1 MTFTSGFR
9 ACSVIL
15 ALSTFGVLAYELYAG
30 QPPFT
35 GQTFAELALAHTN
48 KPAPPLPGGNKGLS
62 DLLLRC
68 LDKDP
73 NKRPRAE
80 AIAASLRAIAAGL
93 PPGDSLANE
102 PDIDP
107 FAATSAGAN
116 AALAETKERLIALQM
131 EQRTGETRGKSLAAE
146 AAQAKRAADQAV
158 EQEMRQRQLI
168 TQLQSELAGLRR
180 ETAAE
185 VAPAPHPARPTTPTA
200 RTADN
205 LTEIKGIG
213 KVIERRLH
221 ELGVT
226 SFRQLAEL
234 SPAEAKRI
242 NEAIDF
248 PGRVERERWIEQAR
262 ALLRD

>member
-1 MTFTSGFR
+1 MEVGLFVLGILVGVGLTWYLLERYQRDEAAAREASFNAR
-9 ACSVIL
+9 AA
-15 ALSTFGVLAYELYAG
+15 AL
-30 QPPFT
+30 Q
-35 GQTFAELALAHTN
+35 AEL
-48 KPAPPLPGGNKGLS
+48 GES
-62 DLLLRC
+62 D
-68 LDKDP
+68 
-73 NKRPRAE
+73 
-80 AIAASLRAIAAGL
+80 G
-93 PPGDSLANE
+93 
-102 PDIDP
+102 
-107 FAATSAGAN
+107 
-116 AALAETKERLIALQM
+116 ALAETKERLIALQM
-131 EQRTGETRGKSLAAE
+131 EQRTGETRNKSLAAE
-146 AAQAKRAADQAV
+146 AAQAKRAAEQAV
-158 EQEMRQRQLI
+158 EQEMRQRQLV

-185 VAPAPHPARPTTPTA
+185 TAPAPPPALPTKPTA
-200 RTADN
+200 KTADD